1 MKTKIWIL
9 TVIFPLI
16 HVTQANAT
24 NDEKRNQL
32 ESSSSVK
39 SKKYDFTLFSFFKA
53 ATKSNN
59 DTLQVVGD
67 KNLLRKEQ
75 RVE

>member
-9 TVIFPLI
+9 TLIFPLF

-24 NDEKRNQL
+24 NDDKRNQL
-32 ESSSSVK
+32 ENSGSVK

-53 ATKSNN
+53 ATKSSSDSLIKVN
-59 DTLQVVGD
+59 Q
-67 KNLLRKEQ
+67 KNLLRKE
-75 RVE
+75 ESSE